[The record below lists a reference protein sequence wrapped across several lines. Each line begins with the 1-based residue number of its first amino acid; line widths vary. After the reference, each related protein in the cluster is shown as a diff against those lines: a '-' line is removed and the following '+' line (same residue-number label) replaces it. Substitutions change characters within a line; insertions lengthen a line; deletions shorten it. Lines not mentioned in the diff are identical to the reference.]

1 MGISVEG
8 LAVSFFGKD
17 VKATLNNQVDQ
28 VGLTIN
34 SEADLVI
41 CGYSDGLPLHNG
53 EMADN

>member
-41 CGYSDGLPLHNG
+41 RGYSDGLPLHNG
-53 EMADN
+53 EMADD

>member
-41 CGYSDGLPLHNG
+41 RGYSDGLPLHNG

>member
-17 VKATLNNQVDQ
+17 VRTTLNNQIDQ

-34 SEADLVI
+34 SGAVFVLR
-41 CGYSDGLPLHNG
+41 GYSG
-53 EMADN
+53 